1 LSYEKPSLSENK
13 KPKANPLP
21 TQVSLRQ
28 LQRDLVVFCHSGVFR
43 DDFASEIMIP
53 QNLDN
58 GKTIFVTI
66 SISLKLP
73 ADKDCVVNLRPRL
86 CGGLT

>member
-1 LSYEKPSLSENK
+1 MS
-13 KPKANPLP
+13 
-21 TQVSLRQ
+21 
-28 LQRDLVVFCHSGVFR
+28 
-43 DDFASEIMIP
+43 
-53 QNLDN
+53 N

-73 ADKDCVVNLRPRL
+73 ADKDCAVNLRPSLSL